1 MSLAVTTLI
10 LAGQEGS
17 RPMKFAKLLVPLD
30 GSALAE
36 TALPTAIQLAKEQG
50 GSLSLVRAVEAW
62 GVTSDVVEAEIR
74 VVREAE
80 QYLAKLADLLRA
92 NGYDRVDTSVWYG
105 APARSIVD
113 AASAHKADLIV
124 MTSHGRG
131 GISRLIMGS
140 VAESV
145 LRGTRTPIL
154 LLRAGG
160 AGVSPPDGR
169 TQRVRATAN
178 GAVA

>member
-1 MSLAVTTLI
+1 MRFTNI
-10 LAGQEGS
+10 
-17 RPMKFAKLLVPLD
+17 LVPLD

-36 TALPTAIQLAKEQG
+36 TALPTAVQLVKEQG
-50 GSLSLVRAVEAW
+50 ASLLLMRAVEAW
-62 GVTSDVVEAEIR
+62 AFTSDLVEAEIS

-92 NGYDRVDTSVWYG
+92 NGCERVETSVWYG

-113 AASAHKADLIV
+113 AASAQKADLIV
-124 MTSHGRG
+124 MISHGRG

-145 LRGTRTPIL
+145 LRGTPTPIL

-160 AGVSPPDGR
+160 AGVFPPEGKA
-169 TQRVRATAN
+169 QRVDARAD
-178 GAVA
+178 GASA

>member
-1 MSLAVTTLI
+1 
-10 LAGQEGS
+10 
-17 RPMKFAKLLVPLD
+17 MKFAKTLVSLD
-30 GSALAE
+30 GSAQAE
-36 TALPTAIQLAKEQG
+36 TALPTAVQLVKAQG
-50 GSLSLVRAVEAW
+50 GSLSLIRAVEAW
-62 GVTSDVVEAEIR
+62 GISSDVVEAEIR

-80 QYLAKLADLLRA
+80 QYLGKLADLLRA
-92 NGYDRVDTSVWYG
+92 NGCDRVDTSVWYG

-113 AASAHKADLIV
+113 AASTQKADLIV

-145 LRGTRTPIL
+145 LRGTTTPIL

-160 AGVSPPDGR
+160 AGVFAPEGKA
-169 TQRVRATAN
+169 QRVQATAE
-178 GAVA
+178 GSIA